1 MDNIKQIY
9 SSIEKNISDKITEFI
24 SENKSNIEENN
35 NKLHEMLIKLA
46 ENKAKIE
53 KYKYSYFDASKVFIE
68 QEKKMKERNK
78 GKESL
83 DKYGNISE
91 GQKQIYKEELTKF
104 NIILDEEEEQYLNI
118 IDNYSNGYKNK
129 INCIMTNITLFKSYG
144 KIFMEKFK
152 EMLINIERS
161 IPIINCLRINLI

>member
-1 MDNIKQIY
+1 
-9 SSIEKNISDKITEFI
+9 
-24 SENKSNIEENN
+24 
-35 NKLHEMLIKLA
+35 
-46 ENKAKIE
+46 
-53 KYKYSYFDASKVFIE
+53 
-68 QEKKMKERNK
+68 MKERNK

-104 NIILDEEEEQYLNI
+104 NNILDEEEEQYLNI

-152 EMLINIERS
+152 ELLTNIERS
-161 IPIINCLRINLI
+161 IPIINIKNDVEYFKQDNNYLNENKRRFFRL